1 LLRWPGCARFAL
13 LGTLVDLLGS
23 TLTPGL
29 AMTGAAILGDDGSFR
44 LTVTIG
50 RQRLR
55 FLHDADGHTT
65 VSGTF
70 RGRPAR

>member
-1 LLRWPGCARFAL
+1 MTYRPSAA
-13 LGTLVDLLGS
+13 GTRVDLVGC

-29 AMTGAAILGDDGSFR
+29 AMTGTAILGDDGSFR
-44 LTVTIG
+44 LNVTIG

-55 FLHDADGHTT
+55 FFRDADGVTT

-70 RGRPAR
+70 RGRPAS